1 MLKKIKF
8 LLLKDIKKNFDNPT
22 SLFTITLNVIC
33 SSYIVYVASFGII
46 DNNSWITF
54 FWIII
59 FFSSIN
65 ATYLSFE
72 NELKTQAL
80 FYHFLF
86 SSKSIILSKV
96 IFNSLILILIS
107 ILNLICFTFFFGNPL
122 VNTFVFG
129 IGIFLSSISLASI
142 LSLISGISIK
152 SNNGNML
159 MTVLSL
165 PILFPLL
172 LNLIK
177 LSEFCMQERSENI
190 LTNEIYFL
198 LLLNVVTISLCYILF
213 PYLCK
218 N

>member
-22 SLFTITLNVIC
+22 SIFTITLNVIC

-96 IFNSLILILIS
+96 IFNSLILISIS
-107 ILNLICFTFFFGNPL
+107 ILNLICFTFFFWQS
-122 VNTFVFG
+122 FG
-129 IGIFLSSISLASI
+129 
-142 LSLISGISIK
+142 
-152 SNNGNML
+152 
-159 MTVLSL
+159 
-165 PILFPLL
+165 
-172 LNLIK
+172 
-177 LSEFCMQERSENI
+177 
-190 LTNEIYFL
+190 
-198 LLLNVVTISLCYILF
+198 
-213 PYLCK
+213 
-218 N
+218 